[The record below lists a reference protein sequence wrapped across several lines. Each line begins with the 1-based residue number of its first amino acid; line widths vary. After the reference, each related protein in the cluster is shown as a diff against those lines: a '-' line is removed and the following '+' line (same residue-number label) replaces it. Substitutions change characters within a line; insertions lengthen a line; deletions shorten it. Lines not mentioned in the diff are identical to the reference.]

1 MASGTISGDAS
12 DSFGSM
18 LELSWKGTKQVQLLG
33 GESRKFLQDN
43 DEVVIRGHCQNDEV
57 RIGFGTCTGVV
68 LPAKPFE

>member
-1 MASGTISGDAS
+1 MASGTISGDAA

-43 DEVVIRGHCQNDEV
+43 DEVTIRGFCRNDEL
-57 RIGFGTCTGVV
+57 RIGFGSASGVV